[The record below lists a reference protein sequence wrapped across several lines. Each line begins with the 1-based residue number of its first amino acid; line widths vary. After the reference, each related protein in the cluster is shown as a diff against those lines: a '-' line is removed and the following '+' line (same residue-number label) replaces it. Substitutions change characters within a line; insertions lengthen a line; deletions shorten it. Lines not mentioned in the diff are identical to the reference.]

1 MTVNE
6 KQNTKE
12 NIMRFRLIHFK
23 ANVLDILKSLLVEV
37 RPRNI
42 AGWKPLYK
50 HALVCCSDT
59 EIGYTNGDDYYN
71 VMLIFSFNLC
81 LAQTEAPP
89 SFVVIL
95 LNRFC

>member
-12 NIMRFRLIHFK
+12 NIMRLRLIHFK

-37 RPRNI
+37 RPRNT
-42 AGWKPLYK
+42 AGWKPLYT
-50 HALVCCSDT
+50 HTLVCCSDT
-59 EIGYTNGDDYYN
+59 EIGYTNGGDYYN
-71 VMLIFSFNLC
+71 VMLIFSFNLSP
-81 LAQTEAPP
+81 AQKEAPP